1 MADKQDIRENAM
13 AGGTPARLRGLAANG
28 SSISPT
34 MAEVAKALPKRNE
47 FTIELEPESSY
58 SLRGYTYNTLF
69 VYESLN
75 FGGGCLVLLGWH
87 ATIVYGDSI
96 FSNTD
101 KANSISIYNTAQAE
115 AVIKNNKTKKVTL
128 KINVV

>member
-1 MADKQDIRENAM
+1 MAEDIRENQM
-13 AGGTPARLRGLAANG
+13 LSGTPAKIRALDASGN
-28 SSISPT
+28 SISPSL
-34 MAEVAKALPKRNE
+34 AVVAKALPKRNE

-58 SLRGYTYNTLF
+58 SLSGYTYNTLF
-69 VYESLN
+69 VYESLM
-75 FGGGCLVLLGWH
+75 FGAGCLVLLGWH

-101 KANSISIYNTAQAE
+101 NANSISIYNTAQAK